1 MLKNF
6 LWGGTNN
13 TFKIMVRWSYY
24 CAKKAI
30 EGLGLTNPNEAIETF
45 IGKEVMTT
53 LELRESNLK
62 QLHGYK
68 LERSKSFQHKTWT
81 PNFNWA

>member
-45 IGKEVMTT
+45 IG
-53 LELRESNLK
+53 NLK